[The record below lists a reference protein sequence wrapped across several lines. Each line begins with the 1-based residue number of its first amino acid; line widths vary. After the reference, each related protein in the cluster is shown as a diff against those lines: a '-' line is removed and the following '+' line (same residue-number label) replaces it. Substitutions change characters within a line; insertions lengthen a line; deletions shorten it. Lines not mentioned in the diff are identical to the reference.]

1 MIIILRNREDRQ
13 TMFNVEKS
21 IGFLLAKAY
30 QRAFALAKEE
40 MEPYELTPPQFGILA
55 FLWQQDGLSQVELSE
70 KSQVDRTTLGGMIDR
85 LEKCGLVER
94 HPHPHD
100 RRAHLIRLTTKG
112 KSMEAPL
119 SECSRKALAKFTS
132 GLTNGDIADLARILE
147 NLRGEKRI
155 YEKPVF

>member
-1 MIIILRNREDRQ
+1 
-13 TMFNVEKS
+13 MFDIEKN

-40 MEPYELTPPQFGILA
+40 LEPYDLTPPQCGILA
-55 FLWQQDGLSQVELSE
+55 FLWQQDGLTQVELSE
-70 KSQVDRTTLGGMIDR
+70 RSQVDRTTMGGLIDR

-100 RRAHLIRLTTKG
+100 RRAHQIRLTPKG

-119 SECSRKALAKFTS
+119 SECSKKALAKFTS
-132 GLTNGDIADLARILE
+132 GLTNSDVANFARILE
-147 NLRGEKRI
+147 TLRGEKRI